1 MKKTLLILSAFLLM
15 FVSPDLF
22 AQKNKTETNDYNLR
36 KAYEVLQEEGDEE
49 KALGLL
55 NQQLKDTPD
64 NVNALFLRARLF
76 YHKKD
81 IGLAISDINRAIKVN
96 NPKKTGVA
104 NSFLHWWKATFY
116 EGMYDFEKAAE
127 EYKIAYQLVQKDDP
141 KNLQQISFAYAQCL
155 YVLDDLDG
163 ADEIYRKML
172 ANDETDQ
179 AAAVGLARSLINRE
193 KYQEALD
200 LLSKAQLYD
209 TDYSQIYRFKMKAY
223 DGLGESSKA
232 IDCAL
237 DWCDKDE
244 DADYDA
250 VIEVLE
256 KRPNYAAASI
266 KSRVK
271 KSEKPAFWQFM
282 LCLLYEKE
290 NKYAEAVKCY
300 DAIEAEYGYSD
311 DINVRRCDCYN
322 ELGLFDKAIADISK
336 VIDKTPTAMLF
347 ASRAEYNWQAGYF
360 DDAIADYTSAI
371 EEAPTAAYL
380 YYMRG
385 WMYEMKGDRKQA
397 REDYDLG
404 IELDDEYPYLYLMRG
419 ELSWD
424 EGDKESAKSDFE
436 KILLLDTLAE
446 DGSCRHYALHF
457 LGKDDEAQEWMDKI
471 IAQQPNDAG
480 NHYDN
485 ACLNA
490 RMGNLEKSVSSLRTA
505 FEKGY
510 RSFSHVRH
518 DDDLNSIRDLPE
530 YKALLEEYETKHA
543 AYLKENEMEV
553 PETEEQVTEISMKRS
568 PGGTFEI
575 PCSINGLALQMI
587 FDTGASDVT
596 ISSVEANFM
605 FKNGYLAE
613 NDIRGKR
620 YYQNATGEINA
631 GTVIKLREVKIGD
644 AVLKNVDASVVK
656 NQQAPLLLGQSA
668 LERFGTITIDNVNN
682 KLIIKHK

>member
-1 MKKTLLILSAFLLM
+1 
-15 FVSPDLF
+15 
-22 AQKNKTETNDYNLR
+22 
-36 KAYEVLQEEGDEE
+36 
-49 KALGLL
+49 
-55 NQQLKDTPD
+55 
-64 NVNALFLRARLF
+64 
-76 YHKKD
+76 
-81 IGLAISDINRAIKVN
+81 
-96 NPKKTGVA
+96 
-104 NSFLHWWKATFY
+104 
-116 EGMYDFEKAAE
+116 
-127 EYKIAYQLVQKDDP
+127 
-141 KNLQQISFAYAQCL
+141 
-155 YVLDDLDG
+155 
-163 ADEIYRKML
+163 
-172 ANDETDQ
+172 
-179 AAAVGLARSLINRE
+179 
-193 KYQEALD
+193 
-200 LLSKAQLYD
+200 
-209 TDYSQIYRFKMKAY
+209 
-223 DGLGESSKA
+223 
-232 IDCAL
+232 
-237 DWCDKDE
+237 
-244 DADYDA
+244 
-250 VIEVLE
+250 
-256 KRPNYAAASI
+256 
-266 KSRVK
+266 
-271 KSEKPAFWQFM
+271 
-282 LCLLYEKE
+282 
-290 NKYAEAVKCY
+290 
-300 DAIEAEYGYSD
+300 
-311 DINVRRCDCYN
+311 
-322 ELGLFDKAIADISK
+322 
-336 VIDKTPTAMLF
+336 
-347 ASRAEYNWQAGYF
+347 
-360 DDAIADYTSAI
+360 
-371 EEAPTAAYL
+371 
-380 YYMRG
+380 
-385 WMYEMKGDRKQA
+385 MKGDRKQA

-490 RMGNLEKSVSSLRTA
+490 RMGNLEKSVAALRTA